1 MQSKFRFIRTFNASH
16 FPRSWAN
23 LENGAI
29 RVGLNLAHIVAFIPV
44 VYKSWN
50 QMELCSFFAS
60 PLLDLW
66 NNSKD
71 RAALHSWVQSPF
83 QQPRA
88 KLHLCSLATP
98 YSRVIN
104 LENCVKCQC
113 FMNCKTRAPK
123 ASWEWGAAELRKN
136 LQWLA
141 LKLLQPPLC
150 WMPLSHFTNRWQ
162 RPSESQTRQLLITET
177 QHYAVEQNEM
187 YRMIICTSSPIC
199 TLNTTS
205 TKSSLPTQHFIRS
218 ITLIN

>member
-71 RAALHSWVQSPF
+71 RAALHSWVQTPF

-123 ASWEWGAAELRKN
+123 ASWEWGAAELRKTCN
-136 LQWLA
+136 DWLWSCCSHLCAEYHSPTSLTAGKGPVNHRHGNYWLQKHSTMQWS
-141 LKLLQPPLC
+141 K
-150 WMPLSHFTNRWQ
+150 
-162 RPSESQTRQLLITET
+162 TR
-177 QHYAVEQNEM
+177 
-187 YRMIICTSSPIC
+187 CTGW
-199 TLNTTS
+199 
-205 TKSSLPTQHFIRS
+205 
-218 ITLIN
+218 